1 MYCLFSILTGRDLK
15 TNDLNSFFILNS
27 CIRNMKTKNIIIL
40 IIVGAIAIIGFSSI
54 FILSETQQAIVTQ
67 FGKPVGG
74 ARTEPG
80 LNFKVPFIQK
90 VQYFDK
96 RYLKWDGDPNQ
107 VPTQDK
113 KFIFVDTYARWEI
126 TDPLQFFIRLRD
138 ERSGQSRLDDILDGE
153 TRNAVASHELLDLVR
168 SSNRTPEIYED
179 YLEEMEELEEISV
192 GRERIET
199 LILERANQRTSDL
212 GIRVLDFRFKRMN
225 YVDEVR
231 RNVYDRMISERNRI
245 ADQFRSEGQGEARR
259 IEGNKERD
267 LAQIKSEAVR
277 ESEIIRGKA
286 DAEATAIYASAYNR
300 TSASRELY
308 TFLRSMEALEN
319 SFDKETSLILTTDS
333 ELYRFLKN
341 SR

>member
-1 MYCLFSILTGRDLK
+1 
-15 TNDLNSFFILNS
+15 
-27 CIRNMKTKNIIIL
+27 MKSKNIIIL
-40 IIVGAIAIIGFSSI
+40 AILAVVALLGFNSV

-74 ARTEPG
+74 PRTEPG
-80 LNFKVPFIQK
+80 VNFKTPFIQR

-113 KFIFVDTYARWEI
+113 KFIFVDTYARWQI

-138 ERSGQSRLDDILDGE
+138 ERSGKSRLDDILDGE

-168 SSNRTPEIYED
+168 STNRTPEVYED
-179 YLEEMEELEEISV
+179 YLEDMEELEEIAV
-192 GRERIET
+192 GREQIEA
-199 LILERANQRTSDL
+199 LILERANQRTADL

-267 LAQIKSEAVR
+267 LAQIKSEAFR
-277 ESEIIRGKA
+277 EAEIIRGKA
-286 DAEATAIYASAYNR
+286 DAEATSIYAAAYNR
-300 TSASRELY
+300 TAASRELY
-308 TFLRSMEALEN
+308 TFLRSMEALEV
-319 SFDKETSLILTTDS
+319 SFDKETSVILTTDS
-333 ELYRFLKN
+333 ELYQFLKS